1 MRRIADTNILVRYLT
16 RDDEKA
22 ADKAAEI
29 IRGGVEILPETV
41 PELVYVLTSRS
52 LYGMPRTVVAES
64 VEALL
69 DEVTV
74 HRKDVIKHALK
85 IYQDTRLDFVDCLLI
100 AEGTASDTEVYSFD
114 RKLLNE
120 LKRRIVFDSFG
131 VVKKL

>member
-41 PELVYVLTSRS
+41 PELIYVLTSRS
-52 LYGMPRTVVAES
+52 LYGMPRAVVAES

-74 HRKDVIKHALK
+74 DRKNVIKHALK
-85 IYQDTRLDFVDCLLI
+85 IYQDTKLDFVDCLLI

-114 RKLLNE
+114 Q
-120 LKRRIVFDSFG
+120 
-131 VVKKL
+131 

>member
-41 PELVYVLTSRS
+41 PELIYVLTSRS

-74 HRKDVIKHALK
+74 DRKNVIKHALK
-85 IYQDTRLDFVDCLLI
+85 IFQDTRLDFVDCLLI

-131 VVKKL
+131 VVIK

>member
-41 PELVYVLTSRS
+41 PELVYVLTSRG

-74 HRKDVIKHALK
+74 DRKNVIKHALK

-100 AEGTASDTEVYSFD
+100 AEGTAADTEVYSFD

-131 VVKKL
+131 VVIK

>member
-41 PELVYVLTSRS
+41 PELIYVLTSRS

-74 HRKDVIKHALK
+74 DRKNVIKHALK
-85 IYQDTRLDFVDCLLI
+85 IFQDTRLDFVDCLLI
-100 AEGTASDTEVYSFD
+100 AVGTASDTEVYSFD

-131 VVKKL
+131 VVKK

>member
-74 HRKDVIKHALK
+74 DRKNVIKHALK

-100 AEGTASDTEVYSFD
+100 AEGTAADTELYSFD

-120 LKRRIVFDSFG
+120 LKRRIVFDS
-131 VVKKL
+131 LES

>member
-52 LYGMPRTVVAES
+52 LYGMPRTAVAES

-74 HRKDVIKHALK
+74 DRKNVIKHALK

-131 VVKKL
+131 VVIK